1 MTNNYLVGVGLQL
14 LGFQG
19 VRDPHVSCFTGHGG
33 SEFRALGFRLANA
46 PEPSSKKGS

>member
-33 SEFRALGFRLANA
+33 G
-46 PEPSSKKGS
+46 PSSGLWGLG